1 MATFK
6 RSLRSGRDVDVG
18 RNFGV
23 RKVCGCTRRIKAK
36 CDHPWHFNFAWNG
49 KSYRFS
55 LDRHAGRH
63 IELRSDAE
71 ALADQIRIAIRAGEF
86 GKPPKPSAVRDEA
99 PLTFAEF
106 AKEWAHR
113 RGYQLVRSRDNDYR
127 LKAIRA
133 FVLPGTDP
141 PVTFGEKPVAAITAG
156 DIEAYRHHRR
166 GAGLSAVTS
175 NHDLKLLRKMFAW
188 GVRERLIPST
198 PFKVSTETVIKLD
211 PETPRERRFRS
222 DDDEEALLLAANPHL
237 RAVIIAMLDTCC
249 RPGELLSLQWRD
261 VDLER
266 RQLVVRPEKTKTR
279 RGRLLPISSRLQ
291 STLQMRRLG
300 PDGKELPEDAFV
312 FGDAVGNRTLS
323 IRTAWENARE
333 AAGLGDFHLADLRH
347 EAASRF
353 EEAGVPTTYVSKFL
367 GHRNLTTTTRYLNT
381 TVRGLRLAVEKLEA
395 EKKKPRPLANGLQ
408 TDNPPPSDTPVS
420 SGRRPSSKSLIS

>member
-23 RKVCGCTRRIKAK
+23 RKVCDCTRRIKAK

-55 LDRHAGRH
+55 LDRQAGRH
-63 IELRSDAE
+63 IELRADAE

-86 GKPPKPSAVRDEA
+86 GKPPKPSPTPEGA

-106 AKEWAHR
+106 AKEWASR

-127 LKAIRA
+127 LKAIQA
-133 FVLPGTDP
+133 FALPGLDP
-141 PVTFGEKPVAAITAG
+141 PITFGEKAVVSITTG

-166 GAGLSAVTS
+166 ARGLSAVTS

-198 PFKVSTETVIKLD
+198 PFKVVTETVIKLD
-211 PETPRERRFRS
+211 PETPRERRFKS

-279 RGRLLPISSRLQ
+279 RGRLLPISSRLL

-300 PDGKELPEDAFV
+300 PDGQELPQEAYV
-312 FGDAVGNRTLS
+312 FGDAVGNRTTS

-381 TVRGLRLAVEKLEA
+381 TVRGLRLAIEKLEA
-395 EKKKPRPLANGLQ
+395 EQKKPRPLADGLQ
-408 TDNPPPSDTPVS
+408 TDAPPPSDTPVS
-420 SGRRPSSKSLIS
+420 SGRRQSSKSLIS

>member
-23 RKVCGCTRRIKAK
+23 RKVCDCTRRIKAK

-63 IELRSDAE
+63 IELRADAE

-86 GKPPKPSAVRDEA
+86 GKPPKPSPTPEGA

-106 AKEWAHR
+106 AKEWADR

-127 LKAIRA
+127 LKAIQA
-133 FVLPGTDP
+133 FTLPGSDP
-141 PVTFGEKPVAAITAG
+141 PVTFGEKAVVSITTG

-166 GAGLSAVTS
+166 AAGLSAVTS

-279 RGRLLPISSRLQ
+279 RGRLLPISSRLL

-381 TVRGLRLAVEKLEA
+381 TVRGLRLAIEKLEA

-408 TDNPPPSDTPVS
+408 TDAPPPSDTPVS
-420 SGRRPSSKSLIS
+420 SGRRQSSKSLTS